1 MYKTRVGGWGVIYE
15 FADILQNSG
24 FRGIHLLPDFFLC
37 MRMTLHLYL
46 TQSSVCRDNSI
57 AEFCANFKLKVNK
70 IKIKV
75 LIFKNGGVLSRV
87 DKWFY
92 KDTPIDEVNS
102 FIYVGLLFTTRLSFN
117 QMVNE
122 LCVKRK
128 HIFTAKLSSLH
139 TYIDWLQSLKQLF

>member
-1 MYKTRVGGWGVIYE
+1 
-15 FADILQNSG
+15 
-24 FRGIHLLPDFFLC
+24 
-37 MRMTLHLYL
+37 MTLHIYL

-70 IKIKV
+70 IKTKV

-92 KDTPIDEVNS
+92 KVTPIDVVNG
-102 FIYVGLLFTTRLSFN
+102 FTYIGLLFTTRLSFN

-122 LCVKRK
+122 LRIDLCKFRNIARK
-128 HIFTAKLSSLH
+128 SQGKSCYTS
-139 TYIDWLQSLKQLF
+139 QKQVS